1 LWRKIPLM
9 FSIFRKGRGRREM
22 ILAMVGVRMGERLVC
37 VGAGDP
43 ASFAALATKVGL
55 TGRAC
60 AIAPDAASARSI
72 EAAAAEEGV
81 LMEVEAAGG
90 WASSQA
96 DKSFDVAVVDGNLIE
111 DSPSDGQA
119 CLREVFRVLRDGAR
133 LVMILRGGRGA
144 GALVGVER
152 TSAGAA
158 IPSLMRALGETGF
171 RPVRLL
177 GEREGLSFVEGFRP
191 AGE

>member
-1 LWRKIPLM
+1 M

-22 ILAMVGVRMGERLVC
+22 ILAMVGVRMGERLAC
-37 VGAGDP
+37 FGAGDP
-43 ASFAALATKVGL
+43 ASFAALSTKVGL

-60 AIAPDAASARSI
+60 AIAPDAASARDI
-72 EAAAAEEGV
+72 EAAAAAEGV
-81 LMEVEAAGG
+81 LVEVETARE
-90 WASSQA
+90 WVSSQV
-96 DKSFDVAVVDGNLIE
+96 DQSFDVAVVDGNLIA
-111 DSPSDGQA
+111 DSPAEGHA
-119 CLREVFRVLRDGAR
+119 CLRDAFRVLRDGAR
-133 LVMILRGGRGA
+133 LVTILRGGRGA

-158 IPSLMRALGETGF
+158 VPSLMRALSETGF

-191 AGE
+191 GGR